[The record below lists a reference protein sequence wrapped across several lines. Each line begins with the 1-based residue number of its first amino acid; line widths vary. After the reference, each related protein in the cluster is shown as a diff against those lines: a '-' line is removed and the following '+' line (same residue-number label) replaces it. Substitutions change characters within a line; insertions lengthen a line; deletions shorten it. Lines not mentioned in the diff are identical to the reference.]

1 MKTLKTTLSLAALFA
16 APMVVN
22 ATPCEVSASIQMQE
36 VSPADREAVL
46 QLLKDFQSA
55 CIQPNETPTLA
66 KTRESF
72 QKIAGLNTTLC
83 PYNVQ
88 TAFSALANAA
98 VAHLSVLEKVVS
110 AAGLSENDDLSV
122 LENDPTA
129 KAALDESAKAV
140 QSGII
145 QFVMA
150 CAPYLKMMPASPV
163 PHQITE

>member
-1 MKTLKTTLSLAALFA
+1 MKTLKIALSLAALFA

-22 ATPCEVSASIQMQE
+22 AAPCEAPASIQMQE

-46 QLLKDFQSA
+46 QLLKDFQDA

-72 QKIAGLNTTLC
+72 HKIAGLNTTLC

-88 TAFSALANAA
+88 TAFSTLANAA
-98 VAHLSVLEKVVS
+98 IAHLSVLEKVVK

-122 LENDPTA
+122 LENDPNA
-129 KAALDESAKAV
+129 KAALDQSAQAV
-140 QSGII
+140 QAGII

-150 CAPYLKMMPASPV
+150 CAPYLKMMPASPTPYQV
-163 PHQITE
+163 AE